1 MHKTGLIVTSHGDWD
16 GMSDSKSNIPRICL
30 LAAPETSPSVLY
42 GLFDVLHTVGVDYSD
57 MVTGAPG
64 PRLLDVKIVSA
75 AGEPF
80 RCFGNVPVE
89 PHLAID
95 AVDRADVAIVCD
107 MYTPVDSPPRGR
119 FEREIAWLKRLHAQG
134 AILASVC
141 SGSLVLAEAGLLDG
155 LMASGHWA
163 YRDLFCRHYPQVRM
177 QLDAI
182 LTIAGEGDRIVTSG
196 GVTSWQDLAL
206 HLIARLCGSAHAI
219 STAKLFLLSEHR
231 DGQLPYAA
239 MSRRRQQTDAVIAE
253 SQSWIGEN
261 YALAHPVAQM
271 THRSGLQARTFA
283 RRFLAATGYRPMEYV
298 HALRIE
304 AAKSLL
310 ETGPASVEEIGAL
323 VGYEDPASFRRLF
336 KRNAGLTAAAY
347 RRKFAVLG
355 RNCAVGADRIGIA
368 QPGAGPRAGIAAR

>member
-1 MHKTGLIVTSHGDWD
+1 
-16 GMSDSKSNIPRICL
+16 MSEPKPNLARICL

-57 MVTGAPG
+57 MVTGAAG
-64 PRLLDVKIVSA
+64 PRLLDVKIVAA
-75 AGEPF
+75 AGGPF
-80 RCFGNVPVE
+80 RCFGDVPVE

-95 AVDRADVAIVCD
+95 AVDRTDAVIVCD

-119 FEREIAWLKRLHAQG
+119 YQREIAWLKHMHAQG

-163 YRDLFCRHYPQVRM
+163 YRDLFRRHYPQVRM

-206 HLIARLCGSAHAI
+206 HLIARFCGSAHAI
-219 STAKLFLLSEHR
+219 STAKLFLLSDHR
-231 DGQLPYAA
+231 DGQLPYAV
-239 MSRRRQQTDAVIAE
+239 MSRRRQQTDAVVAD
-253 SQSWIGEN
+253 SQSWIAEH
-261 YALAHPVAQM
+261 YAVPHPVAEM

-283 RRFLAATGYRPMEYV
+283 RRFRAATGYRPMDYV

-310 ETGPASVEEIGAL
+310 ETDAASVEEIGAR
-323 VGYEDPASFRRLF
+323 VGYEDPTFFRRLF

-347 RRKFAVLG
+347 RRKFAGLG
-355 RNCAVGADRIGIA
+355 RN
-368 QPGAGPRAGIAAR
+368 GAGGAGRAGVARAAAGSGAGFTTR